1 MSWNLESHILDHAAI
16 TSNKLPSTFNLDDLK
31 NIHFTFSVDKSQL
44 IINHNCKNQ
53 KDIDQKMK
61 AFFKDIV
68 NFEYEFEES
77 QGKSRPKRKMTL
89 DLSNMLFAYHNTDSD
104 SINSKNYE
112 VEPHFHLLIPAK
124 LKNKYGK
131 STKVGLGYLNL
142 RRMVSEVAARHNL
155 TFNFDENVNT
165 ESDKILKQKATKFTW
180 FIKRVDDNY
189 FKTSIENGTVNKY
202 IEDFISQYKKT
213 ENIQYYIKGMTDF
226 QQRLIRQN
234 LDFYYEGKNLRTE
247 HFPLFL
253 SQEQIKYL
261 DIINTGDKELIK
273 PLIEDRSNR
282 LIRAYLE
289 YNCGFNNPIIREL
302 ENRGNIFKKLDLN
315 LNNINVDIQK
325 KTDSKDKYRLSL
337 NYHVLEDV
345 KNIFKSCV
353 NDKTFLELMNN
364 IGYENIKFKAKTV
377 NKKRQRVGF
386 SFEKDN
392 ELYTVYFSNLNLT
405 YQDFTGAYKNN
416 SQKDILKD
424 KINFDSYEAKINFY
438 IPLKKKTYQEKIFY
452 EIYNITPE
460 INLENYYIKKI
471 EQGYIEFKNKKKDI
485 HVTDENDRIK
495 SSGTKKTL
503 EENISLM
510 ITIAKA
516 KNWDLTTLDITG
528 TMDFKIEA
536 QRQINIELKKQ
547 VSNKNIDT
555 DTIKEAAGNL
565 REMIA
570 SNNKQNL
577 DYI

>member
-1 MSWNLESHILDHAAI
+1 MSWNLERHILDHAAI
-16 TSNKLPSTFNLDDLK
+16 TSNKLPSTFNLDDSK

-53 KDIDQKMK
+53 KDIDQKME
-61 AFFKDIV
+61 AFFKDLV

-234 LDFYYEGKNLRTE
+234 LDFYYESKNLRTE

-289 YNCGFNNPIIREL
+289 YNCG
-302 ENRGNIFKKLDLN
+302 
-315 LNNINVDIQK
+315 
-325 KTDSKDKYRLSL
+325 
-337 NYHVLEDV
+337 
-345 KNIFKSCV
+345 
-353 NDKTFLELMNN
+353 
-364 IGYENIKFKAKTV
+364 
-377 NKKRQRVGF
+377 
-386 SFEKDN
+386 
-392 ELYTVYFSNLNLT
+392 
-405 YQDFTGAYKNN
+405 
-416 SQKDILKD
+416 
-424 KINFDSYEAKINFY
+424 
-438 IPLKKKTYQEKIFY
+438 
-452 EIYNITPE
+452 
-460 INLENYYIKKI
+460 
-471 EQGYIEFKNKKKDI
+471 
-485 HVTDENDRIK
+485 
-495 SSGTKKTL
+495 
-503 EENISLM
+503 
-510 ITIAKA
+510 
-516 KNWDLTTLDITG
+516 
-528 TMDFKIEA
+528 
-536 QRQINIELKKQ
+536 
-547 VSNKNIDT
+547 
-555 DTIKEAAGNL
+555 
-565 REMIA
+565 
-570 SNNKQNL
+570 
-577 DYI
+577 

>member
-16 TSNKLPSTFNLDDLK
+16 TSNKLPSTFNLDDSK

-53 KDIDQKMK
+53 KDIDQKME
-61 AFFKDIV
+61 AFFKDLV

-89 DLSNMLFAYHNTDSD
+89 DLSNILFAYHNTDSD

-189 FKTSIENGTVNKY
+189 FKTSIENDTVNKY

-213 ENIQYYIKGMTDF
+213 ENIQYYIKGMTNF

-247 HFPLFL
+247 YFPLFL

-289 YNCGFNNPIIREL
+289 YNCEFNNPIIREL
-302 ENRGNIFKKLDLN
+302 GNRGNIFKKIDLN
-315 LNNINVDIQK
+315 LNDINVDIQK
-325 KTDSKDKYRLSL
+325 KTDNKDKYRLSL

-345 KNIFKSCV
+345 KNIFKLCV
-353 NDKTFLELMNN
+353 NDKNFLELMNN

-452 EIYNITPE
+452 EIYNIVPE

-485 HVTDENDRIK
+485 YVTDENDRIK

-503 EENISLM
+503 EENIALM

-536 QRQINIELKKQ
+536 RRQIDIELKKQ
-547 VSNKNIDT
+547 LSNKSIDT
-555 DTIKEAAGNL
+555 DTSKEAAENL

-570 SNNKQNL
+570 SDNKHNL

>member
-53 KDIDQKMK
+53 KDIDQKME

-124 LKNKYGK
+124 LKNKYWK

-315 LNNINVDIQK
+315 LNDINVDIQK

-503 EENISLM
+503 EENVALM

-555 DTIKEAAGNL
+555 DTTKEAAKNL
-565 REMIA
+565 REMIE
-570 SNNKQNL
+570 SGNSQDL

>member
-16 TSNKLPSTFNLDDLK
+16 TSNKLPSTFNLDDSK

-53 KDIDQKMK
+53 KDIDQKME
-61 AFFKDIV
+61 AFFKDLV

-180 FIKRVDDNY
+180 FIKKVDDNY

-234 LDFYYEGKNLRTE
+234 LDFYYEDKNLRTE
-247 HFPLFL
+247 YFPLFL
-253 SQEQIKYL
+253 SQKQIKYL
-261 DIINTGDKELIK
+261 DIINTGDKQLIK

-315 LNNINVDIQK
+315 LNDINVDIQK
-325 KTDSKDKYRLSL
+325 KTDNKDKYRLSL

-345 KNIFKSCV
+345 KNIFKLCV
-353 NDKTFLELMNN
+353 NDKNFLELMNN

-386 SFEKDN
+386 TFEKDN

-416 SQKDILKD
+416 SQKDIFKD

-452 EIYNITPE
+452 EIYNIVPE

-503 EENISLM
+503 EENVALM

-536 QRQINIELKKQ
+536 RRQINIELKKQ
-547 VSNKNIDT
+547 LSNKSIDT
-555 DTIKEAAGNL
+555 DTSKEAAENL

-570 SNNKQNL
+570 SNNKHNL

>member
-16 TSNKLPSTFNLDDLK
+16 TSNKLPSTFNLEDSK

-53 KDIDQKMK
+53 KDIDQKME
-61 AFFKDIV
+61 AFFKDLV

-112 VEPHFHLLIPAK
+112 VEPHFHLLIPSK

-234 LDFYYEGKNLRTE
+234 LNFYYDGKNLKTE

-302 ENRGNIFKKLDLN
+302 ENRGNILKKIDLN
-315 LNNINVDIQK
+315 LNDINVDIQK
-325 KTDSKDKYRLSL
+325 KTDNKDKYRLSL

-345 KNIFKSCV
+345 KNIFKLCV

-386 SFEKDN
+386 TFEKDN

-405 YQDFTGAYKNN
+405 YQDFTETYKDN
-416 SQKDILKD
+416 SQKDILKS

-452 EIYNITPE
+452 EIYNIVPE

-471 EQGYIEFKNKKKDI
+471 EQGCIEFKNKKKDI
-485 HVTDENDRIK
+485 HVTDENNRIK

-503 EENISLM
+503 EENVALM

-516 KNWDLTTLDITG
+516 KNWELSTLDITG

-536 QRQINIELKKQ
+536 RRQINIELKKQ
-547 VSNKNIDT
+547 VSNKSIDT

-565 REMIA
+565 REIIK
-570 SNNKQNL
+570 SDNKQNL

>member
-16 TSNKLPSTFNLDDLK
+16 TSNKLPSTFNLDDSK

-53 KDIDQKMK
+53 KDIDQKME
-61 AFFKDIV
+61 AFFKDLV

-315 LNNINVDIQK
+315 LNDINVDIQK
-325 KTDSKDKYRLSL
+325 KTDNKDKYRLSL

-345 KNIFKSCV
+345 KNIFKLCV
-353 NDKTFLELMNN
+353 NDKNFLELMNN

-452 EIYNITPE
+452 EIYNIVPE

-503 EENISLM
+503 EENIALM

-555 DTIKEAAGNL
+555 DTIKKAAGNL
-565 REMIA
+565 REMIK
-570 SNNKQNL
+570 SDNKQNL

>member
-16 TSNKLPSTFNLDDLK
+16 TSNKLPSTFNLEDSK

-53 KDIDQKMK
+53 KDIDQKME
-61 AFFKDIV
+61 AFFKDLV

-155 TFNFDENVNT
+155 IFNFDENVNT

-180 FIKRVDDNY
+180 FIKRVDDHY

-302 ENRGNIFKKLDLN
+302 KNRGNIFKKIDLN
-315 LNNINVDIQK
+315 LNDINVDIQK
-325 KTDSKDKYRLSL
+325 KTDNKDKYRLSL

-345 KNIFKSCV
+345 KNIFKLCV
-353 NDKTFLELMNN
+353 NDKNFLELMNN

-386 SFEKDN
+386 TFEKDN

-416 SQKDILKD
+416 SQKNILEN

-452 EIYNITPE
+452 EIYNIVPE

-485 HVTDENDRIK
+485 HVTDEKDRIK

-503 EENISLM
+503 EENVALM
-510 ITIAKA
+510 ITLAKA

-555 DTIKEAAGNL
+555 DTTKEAAENL
-565 REMIA
+565 RKMIA
-570 SNNKQNL
+570 SDNKQDL

>member
-16 TSNKLPSTFNLDDLK
+16 TSNKLPSTFNLEDSK

-53 KDIDQKMK
+53 KDIDQKME
-61 AFFKDIV
+61 AFFKDLV

-234 LDFYYEGKNLRTE
+234 LDFYFEGKNLRTE

-315 LNNINVDIQK
+315 LNDINVDIQK

-503 EENISLM
+503 EENVALM

-555 DTIKEAAGNL
+555 DTTKEAAKNL
-565 REMIA
+565 REMIE
-570 SNNKQNL
+570 SGNSQDL

>member
-16 TSNKLPSTFNLDDLK
+16 TSNKLPSTFNLEDSK

-53 KDIDQKMK
+53 KDIDQKME
-61 AFFKDIV
+61 AFFKDLV

-155 TFNFDENVNT
+155 IFNFDENVNT

-180 FIKRVDDNY
+180 FIKRVDDHY

-302 ENRGNIFKKLDLN
+302 KNRGNIFKKIDLN
-315 LNNINVDIQK
+315 LNDINVDIQK
-325 KTDSKDKYRLSL
+325 KTDNKDKYRLSL

-345 KNIFKSCV
+345 KNIFKLCV
-353 NDKTFLELMNN
+353 NDKNFLELMNN

-386 SFEKDN
+386 TFEKDN

-416 SQKDILKD
+416 SQKNILEN

-438 IPLKKKTYQEKIFY
+438 IPLKRKLT
-452 EIYNITPE
+452 
-460 INLENYYIKKI
+460 
-471 EQGYIEFKNKKKDI
+471 KKKYFMKFI
-485 HVTDENDRIK
+485 
-495 SSGTKKTL
+495 TL
-503 EENISLM
+503 
-510 ITIAKA
+510 
-516 KNWDLTTLDITG
+516 
-528 TMDFKIEA
+528 F
-536 QRQINIELKKQ
+536 
-547 VSNKNIDT
+547 
-555 DTIKEAAGNL
+555 L
-565 REMIA
+565 RLI
-570 SNNKQNL
+570 
-577 DYI
+577 

>member
-53 KDIDQKMK
+53 KDIDQKME
-61 AFFKDIV
+61 AFFKDLV

-315 LNNINVDIQK
+315 LNDINVDIQK

-405 YQDFTGAYKNN
+405 YQDFTGAYKKN

-503 EENISLM
+503 EENVALM

-516 KNWDLTTLDITG
+516 KNWELSTLDITG

-547 VSNKNIDT
+547 ISNKNIDT
-555 DTIKEAAGNL
+555 DIIKEAAKDL
-565 REMIA
+565 RNMIE
-570 SNNKQNL
+570 SDNKQNL

>member
-16 TSNKLPSTFNLDDLK
+16 TSNKLPSTFNLDDSK

-53 KDIDQKMK
+53 KDIDQKME
-61 AFFKDIV
+61 AFFKDLV

-89 DLSNMLFAYHNTDSD
+89 DLSNILFAYHNTDSD

-142 RRMVSEVAARHNL
+142 RRMVSEIAARHNL

-213 ENIQYYIKGMTDF
+213 ENIQYYIKGMIDF

-234 LDFYYEGKNLRTE
+234 LDFYYEGKNLKTE

-289 YNCGFNNPIIREL
+289 YNCEFNNPIIREL
-302 ENRGNIFKKLDLN
+302 KNRGNIFKKIDLN
-315 LNNINVDIQK
+315 LNDINVDIQK
-325 KTDSKDKYRLSL
+325 KTNNKDKYRLSL

-345 KNIFKSCV
+345 KNIFKLCV
-353 NDKTFLELMNN
+353 NDKNFLELMNN

-386 SFEKDN
+386 TFEKDN
-392 ELYTVYFSNLNLT
+392 ELYNVYFSNLNLT

-452 EIYNITPE
+452 EIYNIVPE

-485 HVTDENDRIK
+485 HVTDENNKIK

-503 EENISLM
+503 EENVGLM

-516 KNWDLTTLDITG
+516 KNWDLSTLDITG

-547 VSNKNIDT
+547 VSNKSVDT
-555 DTIKEAAGNL
+555 DTSKEAAENL

-570 SNNKQNL
+570 SDNKQNL

>member
-16 TSNKLPSTFNLDDLK
+16 TSNKLPSTFNLEDSK

-53 KDIDQKMK
+53 KDIDQKME
-61 AFFKDIV
+61 AFFKDLV

-234 LDFYYEGKNLRTE
+234 LDFYYESKNLRTE
-247 HFPLFL
+247 YFPLFL

-273 PLIEDRSNR
+273 SLIEDRSNR

-302 ENRGNIFKKLDLN
+302 ENRGNIFKKLNLN
-315 LNNINVDIQK
+315 LNDINVDIQK
-325 KTDSKDKYRLSL
+325 KTDNKDKYRLSL

-345 KNIFKSCV
+345 KNIFKLCV
-353 NDKTFLELMNN
+353 NDKNFLELMNN

-386 SFEKDN
+386 TFEKDN

-405 YQDFTGAYKNN
+405 YQDFTGAYKDN

-452 EIYNITPE
+452 EIYNIVPE

-503 EENISLM
+503 EENVALM

-536 QRQINIELKKQ
+536 RRQLNIELKKQ
-547 VSNKNIDT
+547 VSNKSIDT
-555 DTIKEAAGNL
+555 DTSKEAAENL

-570 SNNKQNL
+570 SDDKQDL